1 MTEGT
6 MELGDVGTSLMAS
19 DSKKAPVKPPNKFER
34 LVQPCL
40 AELVGTMFFVFIGCV
55 SVIENVEAAGRLQ
68 PALVHGLAVAV
79 MVACMAEISGSHFNP
94 PFTIAIYLCGG
105 MKLNMVG
112 PYLISQLIGGVLG
125 ASMSKLMTTT
135 ENYSKAQGA
144 AFALLQSQDQLWGA
158 LFGEIAMTCLVTM
171 VVLLGA
177 VNAKSSSPMVPFM
190 VGCTV
195 IINILAGGDVSGT
208 CLNPARALGPAI
220 VANYWTYHWVY
231 WVGPITGGLVAA
243 ALVRLL
249 LGDRKTRIL
258 MK

>member
-1 MTEGT
+1 MTEDKL
-6 MELGDVGTSLMAS
+6 ELEDVGSSLVAS
-19 DSKKAPVKPPNKFER
+19 DSKNASVKPPNLFER
-34 LVQPCL
+34 LIQPCL

-55 SVIENVEAAGRLQ
+55 SVIENVEATGRLQ

-79 MVACMAEISGSHFNP
+79 LVACMAEISGSHFNP
-94 PFTIAIYLCGG
+94 PFTMAIYLCGG
-105 MKLNMVG
+105 MKLNMVV
-112 PYLISQLIGGVLG
+112 PYLISQVVGGILG
-125 ASMSKLMTTT
+125 ASMSKLMTST
-135 ENYSKAQGA
+135 ENYAKAQGA
-144 AFALLQSQDQLWGA
+144 AFTILQSEDQLMGA
-158 LFGEIAMTCLVTM
+158 LFGEMAMTCLVTM

-177 VNAKSSSPMVPFM
+177 VNAKSSTPMVPFM

-195 IINILAGGDVSGT
+195 IINVLAGGDVSGT

-220 VANYWTYHWVY
+220 LTNHWVYHWVY
-231 WVGPITGGLVAA
+231 WVGPITGGMVAA